1 MRRRRRFYRG
11 SLNHIYQRT
20 VNGFNIFYSDED
32 YLVFYTIFSVC
43 VRSSDVII
51 LALCLMYN
59 HFHMLIHADSA
70 KQLGEFMDR
79 FTSWFVREYNSFTG
93 RTGKFFK
100 KNYGSAPKS
109 ESKKIRSCINYI
121 GNNPVEK
128 RLCDK
133 AQDYRWG
140 FLAYAVSSHPF
151 SDPIVLRDSS
161 SNMRKVVKEID
172 EMVRLNLPLKYM
184 QLRRM
189 FSKLSSREK
198 NQIVDY
204 IIKIY
209 SPFDYD
215 AMLSFYGK
223 YEDMVMAMESNTGDE
238 YDLTEDYDADSDVAH
253 LEMCGYLSQKMGES
267 YSAGIISLPIEE
279 RVKMFNELQN
289 HTSATGRQI
298 CRFLHIK
305 SKSK

>member
-11 SLNHIYQRT
+11 SLNHIYQRS
-20 VNGFNIFYSDED
+20 VNGFNVFYSDED

-43 VRSSDVII
+43 ARTSDVIV
-51 LALCLMYN
+51 LGLCLMYN
-59 HFHMLIHADSA
+59 HFHSLIQADSA
-70 KQLGEFMDR
+70 KGLAGFMDR
-79 FTSWFVREYNSFTG
+79 FTSWFVREYNSFSG
-93 RTGKFFK
+93 RTGQLFK

-109 ESKKIRSCINYI
+109 DSKKIRSCINYI

-128 RLCDK
+128 SLCER

-140 FLAYAVSSHPF
+140 FLPYAVSDHPF
-151 SDPIVLRDSS
+151 SDSIVLRDSS
-161 SNMRKVVKEID
+161 SNLRKVIKEID
-172 EMVRLNLPLKYM
+172 DMARQNLPLKYV

-189 FSKLSSREK
+189 FSKLSQREK
-198 NQIVDY
+198 NQVVEY
-204 IIKIY
+204 IIITY

-223 YEDMVMAMESNTGDE
+223 YEDMVMAMESNTGGE
-238 YDLTEDYDADSDVAH
+238 YDLTEDYDAGSDVAYV
-253 LEMCGYLSQKMGES
+253 EMCDYLTQKMGKD
-267 YSAGIISLPIEE
+267 YSSGIVSLPIDEKV
-279 RVKMFNELQN
+279 RMFNELHN